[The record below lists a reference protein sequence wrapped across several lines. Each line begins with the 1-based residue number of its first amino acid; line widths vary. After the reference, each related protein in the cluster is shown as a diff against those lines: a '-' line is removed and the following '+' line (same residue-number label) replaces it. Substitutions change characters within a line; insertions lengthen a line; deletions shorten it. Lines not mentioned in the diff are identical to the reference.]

1 MIRVLHISAN
11 QFPPLNV
18 DHHTKKIWRELA
30 KDADEYHVF
39 ARSQKNR
46 FEQSREEKLVLSL
59 VPALGKRE
67 RSFILSSFLLL
78 FYIPRYRITHLLAQS
93 PITGGLAGL
102 IASKLY
108 GIPLMVELHGDLF
121 FRYFLKKSLAD
132 QVLSFIVKY
141 ILRNATVVRSL
152 SAEMTRLLHK
162 AGIKKNVL
170 EIPNRVDLQL
180 FQPPKTDYRA
190 GNIFKIISV
199 GRFVPQKGYDL
210 AIEAVARL
218 SKRYPVELYLTGGG
232 ELYNKLKQQA
242 NSNPHI
248 HLIGWMDQQALIPF
262 LRSAD
267 VYIQPSVPYLGEA
280 MPRTIL
286 EAMGMGLPVIATKIA
301 AIPGVLEHEVDAL
314 LIEPGSSIELENA
327 IEKLIFDEK
336 MRIKLGRNAYIKA
349 RSHYEWNMSF
359 DRYRKV
365 LYSMKS

>member
-11 QFPPLNV
+11 QFPHLNV
-18 DHHTKKIWRELA
+18 DHNTKKIWKELA

-39 ARSQKNR
+39 ARSQRNR
-46 FEQSREEKLVLSL
+46 FELYREEKLVLYL

-67 RSFILSSFLLL
+67 RSFLLSSLLLL

-93 PITGGLAGL
+93 PLTGGMTGL

-108 GIPLMVELHGDLF
+108 RLPLMVELHGDVF
-121 FRYFLKKSLAD
+121 FRYFLKKSFTD
-132 QVLSFIVKY
+132 KVLSFIVKY

-152 SAEMTRLLHK
+152 SAEMTRLLNRQ
-162 AGIKKNVL
+162 GIKNNVE

-180 FQPPKTDYRA
+180 FQPPKTDYQA

-218 SKRYPVELYLTGGG
+218 SERFQVELYLIGGG
-232 ELYNKLKQQA
+232 DLYSLLKQKA
-242 NSNPHI
+242 NGNPHI
-248 HLIGWMDQQALIPF
+248 HLIGWMDQKALISF
-262 LRSAD
+262 LGSAD
-267 VYIQPSVPYLGEA
+267 LYIQPSVPYLGEA

-286 EAMGMGLPVIATKIA
+286 EAMGMGLPVITTKIA

-314 LIEPGSSIELENA
+314 LIEPGSSIELEKA
-327 IEKLIFDEK
+327 IEMLIFDEK
-336 MRIKLGRNAYIKA
+336 KRSELGRNAYMKVK
-349 RSHYEWNMSF
+349 SKYEWNMSF
-359 DRYRKV
+359 DLYRKV
-365 LYSMKS
+365 LYSMKP